1 MNNFDQTKPA
11 KPVSESNAPL
21 RGRTIIVTRPR
32 SQSEEI
38 GSRLEALGAS
48 VIYFPTIE
56 IAPPDSWDAVDD
68 VLRKLSEYEWII
80 FTSANGAR
88 FFFERSTY
96 LQIGIASFAGRSV
109 CAIGAGTARAIEERG
124 VAVAL
129 TASES
134 TAEGALTELVAH
146 LGGEQN
152 VQGLRVL
159 VPRAKIAREVL
170 PDGLRRLGATVEAV
184 ETYQTVKPKVVPE
197 DLARIFSDRSIDVI
211 TFTSPST
218 ISNFAELAG
227 TKDLSKQ
234 LSTTLVACIGPVTAR
249 AAESFGLAR
258 IIQPKMQNASALV
271 DAIVNALSRD

>member
-11 KPVSESNAPL
+11 EPVSESNLPL
-21 RGRTIIVTRPR
+21 RGTTVMVTRPR

-38 GSRLEALGAS
+38 GSKLEALGAS

-56 IAPPDSWDAVDD
+56 IVPPASWDAVDNA
-68 VLRKLSEYEWII
+68 LRKLSRYEWII

-96 LQIGIASFAGRSV
+96 LQIGIAAFAGQSV
-109 CAIGAGTARAIEERG
+109 CAIGTATARAIEEFG
-124 VAVAL
+124 VEVAL

-134 TAEGALTELVAH
+134 TAEGALAEFVAH
-146 LGGEQN
+146 IGGESK
-152 VQGLRVL
+152 VQQLRIL
-159 VPRAKIAREVL
+159 TPRARIAREVL
-170 PDGLRRLGATVEAV
+170 SDGLRKLGATVDAV
-184 ETYQTVKPKVVPE
+184 ETYQTVKPNVPPE
-197 DLARIFSDRSIDVI
+197 DLGRVFSDRSIDVI

-218 ISNFAELAG
+218 VSNFAELAG
-227 TKDLSKQ
+227 AKLSKL

-258 IIQPKMQNASALV
+258 IIQPQVHNASALV
-271 DAIVNALSRD
+271 EAIVSTLSRG

>member
-109 CAIGAGTARAIEERG
+109 CAIG
-124 VAVAL
+124 
-129 TASES
+129 
-134 TAEGALTELVAH
+134 
-146 LGGEQN
+146 
-152 VQGLRVL
+152 
-159 VPRAKIAREVL
+159 
-170 PDGLRRLGATVEAV
+170 
-184 ETYQTVKPKVVPE
+184 
-197 DLARIFSDRSIDVI
+197 
-211 TFTSPST
+211 
-218 ISNFAELAG
+218 
-227 TKDLSKQ
+227 
-234 LSTTLVACIGPVTAR
+234 
-249 AAESFGLAR
+249 
-258 IIQPKMQNASALV
+258 
-271 DAIVNALSRD
+271 